1 MKFSANFL
9 QRTLFFKLMLLL
21 TTGVCFFA
29 PSPLLSE
36 QPKNRDTVS
45 SNYSQGLSFLYNTD
59 YKKALLSF
67 EKSIVLGENTAQS
80 HYRLANLY
88 KFIFE
93 DETNFNH
100 HINEYLRHLK
110 ENPDQTITAFNDN
123 DSILYMESLDYF
135 KQGLQQAGNSDFL
148 SARKNMLK
156 AVEIY
161 PLDPIMFYN
170 LANVCHS
177 LKNID
182 EAIEYYKKSIAL
194 HGHNEQAYFGLGVA
208 YQQKENTVAAI
219 KAYRQVLKLNPKNV
233 SALNNVAVML
243 EQADMI
249 DDAIERYRQIIAIKP
264 QYARA
269 YNNLGTLL
277 AKQKKYTEAEKLF
290 HDAHTVDPG
299 YLEPHYNL
307 GHLHDVMGNRVKALE
322 EYRLVFLRDSHYPG
336 ILDEIEA
343 LEQLVSLNI
352 QDTHG
357 NDNPSITNPKKP
369 LEQENT
375 TKIDDPV
382 LSKLDSLINEKTATV
397 EQYLEV
403 STYCVEKEYLDNA
416 LDYLETA
423 LKKSPDNIDVLM
435 LTAKVYTIKKYY
447 FKAIEQYRSVLK
459 IDPKMKEAHHNLSLI
474 YIDKQNP
481 LKNHKRATFHYK
493 QSM

>member
-1 MKFSANFL
+1 MTFSIKNL
-9 QRTLFFKLMLLL
+9 KKPLFFKLMLSIAIGMFL
-21 TTGVCFFA
+21 FA
-29 PSPLLSE
+29 PALLSSE
-36 QPKNRDTVS
+36 PTKNPNNIS
-45 SNYSQGLSFLYNTD
+45 SNYSQGLSFLHNSD
-59 YKKALLSF
+59 YKEALSSF
-67 EKSIVLGENTAQS
+67 EKAIVLGENIAQS

-88 KFIFE
+88 KFVFE
-93 DETNFNH
+93 DEAKFNH
-100 HINEYLRHLK
+100 HMNEYLKLLK
-110 ENPDQTITAFNDN
+110 KDPDKTITDFNDN
-123 DSILYMESLDYF
+123 DSGLYMESLDYF
-135 KQGLQQAGNSDFL
+135 KQGIQQAGNNDFP

-182 EAIEYYKKSIAL
+182 EAIRYYKKSIAL

-219 KAYRQVLKLNPKNV
+219 ETYGQVLKLNPKNV

-249 DDAIERYRQIIAIKP
+249 DEGIERYRQIIAIKP

-290 HDAHTVDPG
+290 HDAHTIDPN

-307 GHLHDVMGNRVKALE
+307 GNLHDVMGNPTKALE
-322 EYRLVFLRDSHYPG
+322 EYRLVFLRDSRYPG
-336 ILDEIEA
+336 IIDKIET
-343 LEQLVSLNI
+343 LEQLVSSNG
-352 QDTHG
+352 QKTQSR
-357 NDNPSITNPKKP
+357 DNLSVIPPEKP
-369 LEQENT
+369 LEKENNAKT
-375 TKIDDPV
+375 DDPV
-382 LSKLDSLINEKTATV
+382 LSKMDSAINEKTATV
-397 EQYLEV
+397 KQYLEI
-403 STYCVEKEYLDNA
+403 SDYCIEKKYLDNA
-416 LDYLETA
+416 LHYLETA
-423 LKKSPDNIDVLM
+423 SKKFQNNIDVLM
-435 LTAKVYTIKKYY
+435 LSAKAYTIKKYY

-474 YIDKQNP
+474 YVDKQNP
-481 LKNHKRATFHYK
+481 LINHKRAMFHYK

>member
-1 MKFSANFL
+1 MNFSITFL
-9 QRTLFFKLMLLL
+9 KKPLFAKLMLPIAMGIFLFTPPL
-21 TTGVCFFA
+21 TSG
-29 PSPLLSE
+29 E
-36 QPKNRDTVS
+36 QPPNKVS
-45 SNYSQGLSFLYNTD
+45 SNYSQGLSFLYNSD
-59 YKKALLSF
+59 YKEALSSF
-67 EKSIVLGENTAQS
+67 EKAIASGENIAQS

-93 DETNFNH
+93 DETKFNH
-100 HINEYLRHLK
+100 HINEYLKYLK
-110 ENPDQTITAFNDN
+110 DEQTITDFNDN
-123 DSILYMESLDYF
+123 DSDLYLESLGYF
-135 KQGLQQAGNSDFL
+135 KQGIQQAGNNDFL

-156 AVEIY
+156 AVEVY

-194 HGHNEQAYFGLGVA
+194 HKHNEQAYFGLGVA
-208 YQQKENTVAAI
+208 YQQKENSIAAI
-219 KAYRQVLKLNPKNV
+219 ETYGQVLKLNPKNV

-277 AKQKKYTEAEKLF
+277 AKQKKYSEAEKLF
-290 HDAHTVDPG
+290 HDAHTVDPN

-307 GHLHDVMGNRVKALE
+307 GNLHDVTGNRTKALE

-336 ILDEIEA
+336 IIDKIES
-343 LEQLVSLNI
+343 LEQLVSSNEQKTNGDEKL
-352 QDTHG
+352 
-357 NDNPSITNPKKP
+357 SIEKP
-369 LEQENT
+369 LEQEKPA
-375 TKIDDPV
+375 KIDDPV
-382 LSKLDSLINEKTATV
+382 LSKMDSDINEKTETV
-397 EQYLEV
+397 EQYLEI
-403 STYCVEKEYLDNA
+403 SDYCVEKEYLDNA
-416 LDYLETA
+416 LHYLETA
-423 LKKSPDNIDVLM
+423 SKKFPKNIDILM
-435 LTAKVYTIKKYY
+435 LSAKVYTIKKYY
-447 FKAIEQYRSVLK
+447 FKAIEQYRSILK

-474 YIDKQNP
+474 YVDKQNP
-481 LKNHKRATFHYK
+481 LSNHKKAMVHYK